1 MNVHIILDYIRYSVD
16 MIILHYGE
24 FVPQVWDGACIGMG
38 SVDCVVEAEYKEC
51 TDLGIS
57 RYQCGVIWEKLE

>member
-1 MNVHIILDYIRYSVD
+1 

-24 FVPQVWDGACIGMG
+24 FVPQVWDGVCIGMG

-57 RYQCGVIWEKLE
+57 NL